1 LTNDR
6 PHKSVVGLTPPP
18 RKDDKLFGPAEDWQL
33 NACVNYS
40 HRAEWLYSDGYRT
53 AARSLAEEV
62 CESGRE
68 QDSLVYPIVY
78 LYRHHSELVLKGIT
92 VIASALLDRQL
103 TEAEVDA
110 LGRHGLKEL
119 WTNLRPLLNP
129 VCELVGNAMFPAE
142 DLDGIESYIQQIHEH
157 DPDGQRFRYATVKL
171 REKKKAKRLKKVSQ
185 ASAPSLR
192 PDLKLINIRVFAE
205 AMEMLANY
213 LECIEEWFNNLLQT
227 KYEMER
233 EAYESAY

>member
-1 LTNDR
+1 LSDDR
-6 PHKSVVGLTPPP
+6 PLQSVVGLTPPP
-18 RKDDKLFGPAEDWQL
+18 RKNDKLFRPAEDWHL

-40 HRAEWLYSDGYRT
+40 QTPERLYSDGYRT
-53 AARSLAEEV
+53 AARSLAEQV

-78 LYRHHSELVLKGIT
+78 LYRHHCELVLKGIT
-92 VIASALLDRQL
+92 VVASALLDREM
-103 TEAEVDA
+103 TEAEIDV

-129 VCELVGNAMFPAE
+129 VCQCVGNAPFPTE

-171 REKKKAKRLKKVSQ
+171 REKKKTTKAKKSIP
-185 ASAPSLR
+185 ATAPSLR

-205 AMEMLANY
+205 AMEMLADY
-213 LECIEEWFNNLLQT
+213 VESIEGWFSDLLQT

-233 EAYESAY
+233 GRL